1 MSRASTLCL
10 AALFATAAVP
20 NSSEADEGRL
30 RAALRGYSE
39 VPAVSSTGMGR
50 FTARVR
56 DDGSA
61 IVYELSYAG
70 LEGTTT
76 NAAHIHIGQ
85 KDVAGDVIAFLCG
98 GGGKPACPATEG
110 TVSGTITA
118 ADVVGPAAQG
128 IAAGE
133 FGELLRA
140 IDAGVTYVNVHTD
153 KHRGGEIRGQVKG
166 ETD

>member
-50 FTARVR
+50 FTARVSEHG
-56 DDGSA
+56 DA
-61 IVYELSYAG
+61 IEYELVYAG
-70 LEGTTT
+70 LEAT
-76 NAAHIHIGQ
+76 AFASHIHLGQ
-85 KDVAGDVIAFLCG
+85 KDVNGGVIAFLCG

-153 KHRGGEIRGQVKG
+153 KHPGGEIRGQVKG
-166 ETD
+166 GTD